1 MPDDMNSK
9 QRSSW
14 LDGANATWLESMYE
28 LYLNDPKAVDPQWRS
43 QFEALKNEPLGNN
56 NFPAEEISHAG
67 VREYFKHGVPGHA
80 KGPGQVQIEPIE
92 RKETNHKIDFS
103 YERKQVRVLQL
114 INSYRILGHFKA
126 NLNPLF
132 AENAT
137 HIPELT
143 LEYHQLSEADYDTVF
158 DTGSLNTDDMAS
170 LKRIQR
176 ILKHTYCNTIGAE
189 YMHISETN
197 EKRWIQRQ
205 LERIISIPSMHFKA
219 RQRILRHL
227 TAAEGLERYLHTR
240 YVGQKRFSL
249 EGAESLIP
257 LLDELVQTSAASYG
271 VKETLIGMAHRGR
284 LNVLINILGKTPSE
298 LFDEFEGKTANNGD
312 VGDVKYHMGFSSDI
326 KTPRS
331 TMHLA
336 LAFNPSHLEIVSPV
350 VAGSVRARQQRRGD
364 GSGAQIIPI
373 QIHGDAAF
381 SGQGVVMET
390 FQMSQSRGY
399 SIKGSIHIVI
409 NNQIGFT
416 TSNVKD
422 ARSTQYCTEI
432 SKMVSAPIFHV
443 NGDDPEAVVFIAKMA
458 LDYRMKFKK
467 DVVIDMICYRRHGHN
482 EADEPSATQPI
493 MYKRIKSLPTTREI
507 YVKKMHDAQIFT
519 VQESEQIAREYRS
532 KLEAGQCVA
541 PNISSDDNYPFAFH
555 WRDYSGR
562 NSGRKINTAISLTDI
577 KYLMDQLEQLPEQ
590 FELHPRVAK
599 IMSDRHKM
607 TAGASPIDWGYG
619 ETLAYAAL
627 LNDGFNIRLSG
638 QDSGRG
644 TFFHRHAVW
653 HNQLKNQAYV
663 PLRNLIRKNSP
674 ASKAFDKEQSAGNFL
689 VIDSLLSEEAVLAF
703 EYGYASTDPETL
715 VIWEAQF
722 GDFANNAQV
731 VIDQFI
737 SAGEQKWQ
745 RQCGLVMLLPHG
757 YEGQG
762 AEHSSAR
769 LERFLQL
776 CAQNNMQVC
785 VPTTPAQV
793 FHMLRRQM
801 LRSYRKPLIC
811 MSPKSL
817 LRHKLAVSALED
829 FSTGSFSNVIDDINS
844 NSKRNK
850 AEHIKRIVLCS
861 GKVYYDLL
869 EQQRQKQLADI
880 AIIRIEQLYPF
891 PEKELR
897 TILNSYAKAVQI
909 IWCQEEP
916 RNQGAWYTIRH
927 NLEALLHH
935 KQTLSYVGRKP
946 SAAPAV
952 GVARIH
958 AAQQKTLVKQALGL
972 LEETPEGITL
982 LGKESHEK

>member
-1 MPDDMNSK
+1 MSDDMRSK
-9 QRSSW
+9 QKSSW

-28 LYLNDPKAVDPQWRS
+28 SFLENPDNIDPHWRI
-43 QFEALKNEPLGNN
+43 QFETLKSESIQQGSTLDK
-56 NFPAEEISHAG
+56 EIPHSLI
-67 VREYFKHGVPGHA
+67 RDYFKQRTS
-80 KGPGQVQIEPIE
+80 GPYRNLVTSDDTEQQQPCIEPI
-92 RKETNHKIDFS
+92 IDIG
-103 YERKQVRVLQL
+103 YERKQVKVLQL
-114 INSYRILGHFKA
+114 INAYRILGHYKA

-132 AENAT
+132 SENTT

-143 LEYHQLSEADYDTVF
+143 LDYYQMSDADLDLEF
-158 DTGSLNTDDMAS
+158 DSGSLNTDDRAS
-170 LKRIQR
+170 LSKIIYVLEQ
-176 ILKHTYCNTIGAE
+176 TYCHTIGAE
-189 YMHISETN
+189 YMHISETV
-197 EKRWIQRQ
+197 EKRWIQQ
-205 LERIISIPSMHFKA
+205 KLEKIISSPALHYKA

-257 LLDELVQTSAASYG
+257 LLDELIQTATSYG
-271 VKETLIGMAHRGR
+271 IKETVIGMAHRGR
-284 LNVLINILGKTPSE
+284 LNVLVNILGKVPSE
-298 LFDEFEGKTANNGD
+298 LFDEFEGKKENGD
-312 VGDVKYHMGFSSDI
+312 YAGDVKYHMGFSSDI
-326 KTPRS
+326 KTRNS

-350 VAGSVRARQQRRGD
+350 VEGSVRARQQRRYD
-364 GSGAQIIPI
+364 ASGESIIPV

-399 SIKGSIHIVI
+399 STKGTIHIVI

-416 TSNVKD
+416 TSNVED
-422 ARSTQYCTEI
+422 SRSTQYCTEV
-432 SKMVSAPIFHV
+432 SKMVNAPIFHV
-443 NGDDPEAVVFIAKMA
+443 NADDPEAVVYIAQLA

-482 EADEPSATQPI
+482 EADEPSATQPM

-507 YVKKMHDAQIFT
+507 YVDKMLQAQIFT
-519 VQESEQIAREYRS
+519 LEETHALAENYRD
-532 KLEAGQCVA
+532 KLAAGECVA
-541 PNISSDDNYPFAFH
+541 PNIVKDETYQFAFH
-555 WRDYSGR
+555 WRDYNR
-562 NSGRKINTAISLTDI
+562 NDLEQQVNTTISIGQI
-577 KYLMDQLEQLPEQ
+577 KFLMDQLEQLPDQ
-590 FELHPRVAK
+590 FQLHPRVAK

-607 TAGASPIDWGYG
+607 TAGALPIDWGYG

-627 LNDGFNIRLSG
+627 INEGFNIRLSG

-644 TFFHRHAVW
+644 TFFHRHVVW
-653 HNQLKNQAYV
+653 HNQLKKEAWV
-663 PLRNLIRKNSP
+663 PLRNIKQYTEREKDP
-674 ASKAFDKEQSAGNFL
+674 CKKKGDFL

-703 EYGYASTDPETL
+703 EYGFASTDPETL

-745 RQCGLVMLLPHG
+745 RLCGLVMLLPHG

-801 LRSYRKPLIC
+801 MRNTRKPLIC

-817 LRHKLAVSALED
+817 LRHKSAVSNLED
-829 FSTGSFSNVIDDINS
+829 FSSGGFHNVIDEIDEVKP
-844 NSKRNK
+844 SKVTRM
-850 AEHIKRIVLCS
+850 ILCS

-869 EQQRQKQLADI
+869 EQKHENSLSNI
-880 AIIRIEQLYPF
+880 ALIRIEQLYPF
-891 PEKELR
+891 PAKELAQ
-897 TILNSYAKAVQI
+897 LMNQYNKASQV

-927 NLEALLHH
+927 YLESLIRQG
-935 KQTLSYVGRKP
+935 QTLEYVGRDAA
-946 SAAPAV
+946 AAPAV

-958 AAQQKTLVKQALGL
+958 VAQQKALVSKALGISL
-972 LEETPEGITL
+972 DINTHT
-982 LGKESHEK
+982 